1 MNFSAWAIKNPV
13 VPLLAF
19 FMLMVLGW
27 QSFNAL
33 PVTRFPNIDIP
44 VVAVTVAQPGAAPAE
59 METQITIKIE
69 DAVAGL
75 TGQRTIAR
83 AVLHDG
89 RVFRMPGGDRRRTQS
104 PKLPDPR
111 AGRHGRAQPGR
122 PRATGS

>member
-13 VPLLAF
+13 APLLAF

-59 METQITIKIE
+59 METQITKKIE

-75 TGQRTIAR
+75 TGAKNVTTTISDGISTT
-83 AVLHDG
+83 AVEI
-89 RVFRMPGGDRRRTQS
+89 
-104 PKLPDPR
+104 
-111 AGRHGRAQPGR
+111 GRASD
-122 PRATGS
+122 AGS